1 MRRIAL
7 GIAAICMASFLSY
20 GNNCDVTG
28 DGVTDVSDVNAIVN
42 SILGLNANGEATD
55 VDGNGITDVSD
66 LNQVIDH
73 ILGLHYSPST
83 RQLVAKMKT
92 CYSKAGYAWVG
103 EMLSDNTEDNTTHPK
118 FDGRYVSTYYPERHD
133 LTAYFPTD
141 DQLYR
146 WESVSKRDGVD
157 SPLFMWQ
164 GNYEAIAACNEVLE
178 SIEELEQAGI
188 SANDRAAIAALKGE
202 ALVSRAWHHW
212 QLCNMFCMPYGGPV
226 KSKDIAGIPYLTT
239 SHQQDAATTSKESL
253 QDVYTLIENDLTAG
267 LPLLDNS
274 IHTDP
279 KYHFGKQSGNAFA
292 SRFYLYKREY
302 DKVVEYSNAAF
313 ADEEPYSLLED
324 MWHDQEYYDQADSIW
339 RNAWRLLDKELI
351 DSVTYNQ
358 IVDSIALDFLNHHS
372 GPSRK
377 GVWMV
382 SVPQTEM
389 VQNYRISGKYAQN
402 READVMHTRGPAW
415 DKCKVSSN
423 ITNWIIP
430 TFNGLCIAVKD
441 GGTYY
446 GGYFMGN
453 CSDWVDNESGYRYSL
468 RAEFTADQTL
478 LNRAEAYIHLGK
490 LDLAFADLKAWC
502 DNLCL
507 NPAATWDNRVIPLT
521 LEDMTKFYTTA
532 LDKYVRNVDN
542 EVTIR
547 YQDSIYSGLAKPIRI
562 DEICPS
568 DKYQVTD
575 EAMPYLQCVQHFARI
590 ETMHTGQRWFDIKR
604 LGLEIRRRC
613 GKDNEEIRLESGD
626 PRYAV
631 QMRDD

>member
-7 GIAAICMASFLSY
+7 GVAAICLSSFLSR
-20 GNNCDVTG
+20 GNNCDVTS
-28 DGVTDVSDVNAIVN
+28 DGITDVSDINAVVN
-42 SILGLNANGEATD
+42 SMLGRTVQGEATD
-55 VDGNGITDVSD
+55 VDGNGATDISD
-66 LNQVIDH
+66 LNQVINH
-73 ILGLHYSPST
+73 IMGTHYSPST
-83 RQLVAKMKT
+83 RQLVEKT
-92 CYSKAGYAWVG
+92 KNCYSKAGYAWVG
-103 EMLSDNTEDNTTHPK
+103 EMLSDNTEDNTTNPK
-118 FDGRYVSTYYPERHD
+118 FDGRYVLSYYPERHD

-146 WESVSKRDGVD
+146 WEAVSKRDGVD
-157 SPLFMWQ
+157 SPLFIWQ

-188 SANDRAAIAALKGE
+188 SASDRAVIAALKGE

-226 KSKDIAGIPYLTT
+226 KSKDLAGIPYLTT
-239 SHQQDAATTSKESL
+239 SHLQDAAMTGNESL

-274 IHTDP
+274 IHADP

-302 DKVVEYSNAAF
+302 DKVVEYCNAAF
-313 ADEEPYSLLED
+313 AGEDAYSLLED
-324 MWHDQEYYDQADSIW
+324 MWHDKEYHDRVWSSNESADS
-339 RNAWRLLDKELI
+339 K
-351 DSVTYNQ
+351 
-358 IVDSIALDFLNHHS
+358 ALDYLYHHS
-372 GPSRK
+372 GPGRK
-377 GVWMV
+377 GVWMI
-382 SVPQTEM
+382 SVPQTDM

-402 READVMHTRGPAW
+402 READVTHTRGPAW
-415 DKCKVSSN
+415 DKCKYSSN
-423 ITNWIIP
+423 TTTWLLP
-430 TFNGLCIAVKD
+430 AFNGLGVTVK
-441 GGTYY
+441 GNSLY
-446 GGYFMGN
+446 GSYFVGN
-453 CSDWVDNESGYRYSL
+453 CYDWVDNQSGNRYSL

-478 LNRAEAYIHLGK
+478 LTRAEAYIYLGK

-507 NPAATWDNRVIPLT
+507 NPVTGDNRTTPLT
-521 LEDMTKFYTTA
+521 LEDMTKFYNTA

-542 EVTIR
+542 EVTIF

-562 DEICPS
+562 DDICPS
-568 DKYQVTD
+568 DKYRVTD

-631 QMRDD
+631 QTRDD